1 MLLVVRSDFRLAAF
15 DFIHPSFVETKIL
28 CFFFSI
34 SKLSFY
40 IYIYIYLSKN
50 AYVNRIIHLILL

>member
-28 CFFFSI
+28 F
-34 SKLSFY
+34 FY
-40 IYIYIYLSKN
+40 IFQSLNSVSIYIYLSKN
-50 AYVNRIIHLILL
+50 AYVN